1 MQSPKF
7 QDEASNSIVGNS
19 KDVESNF
26 LDHTLSINEMH
37 GTAGGGGP
45 GAPQTISPAGYQT
58 SSSQQNMLL
67 FARTELDGKRLVNN
81 ISEMQ
86 QSAVLTDNTQ
96 IGDVSVMLSH
106 TSQSM
111 LKNSRMTAT
120 G

>member
-7 QDEASNSIVGNS
+7 QDEASNSIVGNL
-19 KDVESNF
+19 KDIESNF

-37 GTAGGGGP
+37 AGGGGP

>member
-1 MQSPKF
+1 M
-7 QDEASNSIVGNS
+7 
-19 KDVESNF
+19 
-26 LDHTLSINEMH
+26 
-37 GTAGGGGP
+37 
-45 GAPQTISPAGYQT
+45 
-58 SSSQQNMLL
+58 
-67 FARTELDGKRLVNN
+67 NN

-120 G
+120 GLECNKCKAWKRINQECRNFSRRCQTIALEKNNLKMICNYVE

>member
-1 MQSPKF
+1 MQ
-7 QDEASNSIVGNS
+7 
-19 KDVESNF
+19 
-26 LDHTLSINEMH
+26 
-37 GTAGGGGP
+37 GTAGGCGP

-106 TSQSM
+106 ASQSM

-120 G
+120 GQECNRCKAWKRINQECRNFSRRC